1 MNNNI
6 QVLCEQAKSLIEER
20 NFEQA
25 TTVCDKILKN
35 DPKSNFALFHKAFS
49 LENLEKLEDALKN
62 YELLIQFHIIL
73 KVELYLDLIQMQI
86 LCHLDPVEFF

>member
-35 DPKSNFALFHKAFS
+35 DPKSNFHIKIDRKS
-49 LENLEKLEDALKN
+49 PKLT
-62 YELLIQFHIIL
+62 
-73 KVELYLDLIQMQI
+73 YLT
-86 LCHLDPVEFF
+86 LDN